1 MHFITNCLREKQ
13 VKEIRLTN
21 ENLHTEGREIYA
33 NCKLWLSLL
42 FTINNKQ
49 AKKSMQIANK
59 NANLR
64 RDGGEIY
71 EISPKKSKPVKGR
84 STQIANL
91 DSVPKVL
98 PLSTTANCC
107 CWPTAQIMPRL
118 CTNHAKIMHK
128 SGVST
133 MCPICT
139 LTDENES
146 MQSLSITVISFSLSI
161 NKGDVPRVYV
171 AQAVFWK
178 AKTMLEY
185 FQIILR
191 LAKTMLEY
199 FQIFLRLA
207 KINAWIYFEMFEK
220 AKNNS
225 QSLEYNT
232 WEKYFLI
239 SKNLPGNVELLE
251 YQCFSI
257 NDPCI
262 FFFFF
267 FLFFIYSQFW
277 K

>member
-1 MHFITNCLREKQ
+1 MHYITNCLRKKQ
-13 VKEIRLTN
+13 MKEIRLTN

-49 AKKSMQIANK
+49 AKNLCKLQTKMQIYAETK
-59 NANLR
+59 STKSTKFPQK
-64 RDGGEIY
+64 IY
-71 EISPKKSKPVKGR
+71 PVKGR

-98 PLSTTANCC
+98 PLSTTANYC

-128 SGVST
+128 SCIST

-171 AQAVFWK
+171 PQTVFWK
-178 AKTMLEY
+178 R
-185 FQIILR
+185 QI
-191 LAKTMLEY
+191 
-199 FQIFLRLA
+199 
-207 KINAWIYFEMFEK
+207 
-220 AKNNS
+220 
-225 QSLEYNT
+225 
-232 WEKYFLI
+232 
-239 SKNLPGNVELLE
+239 
-251 YQCFSI
+251 
-257 NDPCI
+257 
-262 FFFFF
+262 
-267 FLFFIYSQFW
+267 
-277 K
+277 